1 MPNTF
6 LHNMYDSLDNPM
18 MSELLTPFD
27 RRDSGGS
34 EGGSERLGHSPKVT
48 QPR

>member
-18 MSELLTPFD
+18 MSELLTPLD
-27 RRDSGGS
+27 RRES
-34 EGGSERLGHSPKVT
+34 GGSERLGHSPKVT